1 MAYRRR
7 TTSRNSSP
15 RKRVYGKRTT
25 AAKGYGAR
33 KSVSRPK
40 RGRVGRSNPRRTSR
54 GVLQTLRIELA
65 PGLSIGGGSGGG
77 ITRPNPTRRTKHF

>member
-7 TTSRNSSP
+7 STSRNSSP

-25 AAKGYGAR
+25 AAKGYRTR
-33 KSVSRPK
+33 KSVRPAKRSGVRRRNTGGSR
-40 RGRVGRSNPRRTSR
+40 R

-65 PGLSIGGGSGGG
+65 PGLSIGGSGPG